1 MRRELYFFTAALL
14 YVSGNL
20 TAGYVFTCIH
30 ESIRTAA
37 AVIFI
42 ASTVDIAL
50 IFLIRKKIPWI
61 ILSIF
66 PFLGASGAAA
76 HEFFR
81 PGPGT
86 SSLSESRSMT
96 LGGIISDGGLSS
108 SGRPFLEVEIGNE
121 GTIIYNIPPGLQ
133 WMPGDTVRAVGVRCS
148 RVENFTP
155 DFDYRRWMER
165 QGVFYTCFF
174 RNNSRLDIRPCSS
187 PPLRLVP
194 ARLRKKFSSAV
205 DRAMP
210 SDGMAETRAV
220 VKALA
225 YGYQDEIPPEIE
237 ETFRQSGAI
246 HLLALSG
253 MHLGLLY
260 GLLTQ
265 LLAFA
270 GNSPAARRVRSVI
283 IILALWAFTVFTGCG
298 VSILRA
304 AVMFSI
310 YEAGAL
316 IGRSRSGID
325 SMSLSAII
333 ITLADPDAPSGL
345 SFQLSYAA
353 MTAIFL
359 IYPHLRAIVPTRRKV
374 VGSIA
379 DVCAMTV
386 ACQVTTAPIIFLHFG
401 TFAFFSLLANLLC
414 TPIVSVSMALIPFV
428 FVAPCLGDGAA
439 DTVAS
444 MLRTVIKIFIDINAV
459 ISHL

>member
-1 MRRELYFFTAALL
+1 MRRELYLLAAALL
-14 YVSGNL
+14 FISGNL
-20 TAGYVFTCIH
+20 TAGYIFSCSSDST
-30 ESIRTAA
+30 RTA
-37 AVIFI
+37 AVIFL
-42 ASTVDIAL
+42 ASLLDIVL
-50 IFLIRKKIPWI
+50 IFLIKRRLPGI
-61 ILSIF
+61 ILAVF
-66 PFLGASGAAA
+66 PLLGAAGTAA

-86 SSLSESRSMT
+86 SSLGMSRSMT
-96 LGGIISDGGLSS
+96 IEGVISDGGLSS
-108 SGRPFLEVEIGNE
+108 SGRPFLEVELE
-121 GTIIYNIPPGLQ
+121 GENTIIYNIPPEVQ
-133 WMPGDTVRAVGVRCS
+133 WMPGDTVLAAGVGCS

-165 QGVFYTCFF
+165 QGIFYTCFF
-174 RNNSRLDIRPCSS
+174 RNNSRLEIRPCAS
-187 PPLRLVP
+187 PPLRFLP
-194 ARLRKKFSSAV
+194 ARMRERFSSAV

-210 SDGMAETRAV
+210 SEDMAETRAV

-225 YGYQDEIPPEIE
+225 YGYQDEIPSETE

-260 GLLTQ
+260 GVLTH

-270 GNSPAARRVRSVI
+270 GNSPAVRRVRSVL
-283 IILALWAFTVFTGCG
+283 IILVLWAFTIFTGCG

-316 IGRSRSGID
+316 LGRARSGVD
-325 SMSLSAII
+325 SMALSAII
-333 ITLADPDAPSGL
+333 ITVADPDAPSGL

-359 IYPHLRAIVPTRRKV
+359 IYPHIRAIVPTRRKAI
-374 VGSIA
+374 GSIV

-386 ACQVTTAPIIFLHFG
+386 ACQITTAPIIYLHFG

-414 TPIVSVSMALIPFV
+414 TPLVSIAMALIPAALA
-428 FVAPCLGDGAA
+428 APWLGEGAA
-439 DTVAS
+439 AAAAGVLSA
-444 MLRTVIKIFIDINAV
+444 VIKIFIDINDV